1 MQDRGAQMIAR
12 SRKALAFIVPLV
24 VLIVI
29 VLAVYVAWIVLR
41 HWYAT

>member
-1 MQDRGAQMIAR
+1 MIAR
-12 SRKALAFIVPLV
+12 SRKALAIVLPLI

-41 HWYAT
+41 RW